1 MSGHLRK
8 RKEYLTGYLFV
19 TPAFIAFVLFVL
31 VPMVAVVVLSF
42 YKYNVISPARF
53 IGPVNWTR
61 MFTKDKRL
69 ITVLINSGTFV
80 LLLAPMHLIFGLLT
94 AQCAYSVVSPFRM
107 RAYRFVMYLP
117 IMVATSAIAIAW
129 TFIFDRDFGILNY
142 YLKFLGVEPKYWMN
156 SSFWVYPGTMI
167 FSLWKNIG
175 VNFLYFLIALQN
187 VDPTL
192 VEAADID
199 GAKEWQKYFKIT
211 LPMITPTLFFV
222 LTTMLIGQIQIFAE
236 PFLLSGGGPGDSSRT
251 IALYIYE
258 VAYRKQQYGYA
269 SAISMLLLAAVL
281 LITYVQ
287 FRLQKHWVNYDNE

>member
-1 MSGHLRK
+1 MNGQLRK

-19 TPAFIAFVLFVL
+19 TPAFIAFMLFVL

-42 YKYNVISPARF
+42 QKYNVITPAKF
-53 IGPVNWTR
+53 IGTANWTR

-107 RAYRFVMYLP
+107 RAYRFIMYLP

-192 VEAADID
+192 LEAADID

-222 LTTMLIGQIQIFAE
+222 VTTMLIGQIQIFAE
-236 PFLLSGGGPGDSSRT
+236 PFLLSSGGPGDSSRT

-258 VAYRKQQYGYA
+258 IAYRKQQYGYA

-281 LITYVQ
+281 LITYTQ
-287 FRLQKHWVNYDNE
+287 FKLQKHWVNYDNE